1 MSEFT
6 DSQLQG
12 KFKNIPFLVHSES
25 LNDVGQ
31 AIVIHTYPKSSVQYL
46 EPMGENP
53 FDATVSLFF
62 HGDNAKDQFESFK
75 KAIQDPAPGRLYL
88 PTFGIFDNIK
98 AHPTSFTS
106 DQKSLG
112 KLSASVRFSSSIDRP
127 SPIDSE
133 ISEQDVASKSIE
145 AVAEL
150 NETFTKEYVESGAV
164 PRTAN
169 NVLTASADAKAL
181 AAKIKDITGK
191 IKDVRNFIRRVDGVI
206 RQVDQY
212 AALLLNPGQ
221 PIGFL
226 NSILLST
233 RNTGAFSLYTR
244 IANIGKDQSNSM
256 NDINAGIS
264 PTTSTV
270 FPDEPL
276 SLDVDVNINLWDND
290 TQERRERNANRLSI
304 INTFRITGLI
314 GMYDSAANTNYTTT
328 EEIDKTV
335 LVLEDYYTALVE
347 NDETVII
354 IQSMKSVIDELKNLT
369 DKVLERKRQQAYTV
383 IEINEVRPI
392 SSVLLAY
399 KLYGELIKKEV
410 NLFFMASIIAGL
422 NRGQPAHA
430 LEGTIRVVEIA

>member
-12 KFKNIPFLVHSES
+12 KYKNIPFLVHSES

-62 HGDNAKDQFESFK
+62 HGDKAKDQFESFK

-88 PTFGIFDNIK
+88 PSFGIFDNIK
-98 AHPTSFTS
+98 AHPTAFLS
-106 DQKSLG
+106 DQKTLG
-112 KLSASVRFSSSIDRP
+112 KISASVRFSSSIDRP

-145 AVAEL
+145 AMAEL
-150 NETFTKEYVESGAV
+150 EETFKKEYVE
-164 PRTAN
+164 PETEKN
-169 NVLTASADAKAL
+169 FLTALTDAL
-181 AAKIKDITGK
+181 GISDDIKKITGL
-191 IKDVRNFIRRVDGVI
+191 IKEARNFARKVDRSIREVDK
-206 RQVDQY
+206 Y

-221 PIGFL
+221 PLGYL
-226 NSILLST
+226 QSIILGT
-233 RNTGAFSLYTR
+233 RNTGAFSLFTR
-244 IANIGKDQSNSM
+244 IANIGKNQSNSI
-256 NDINAGIS
+256 NDIDAGIS
-264 PTTSTV
+264 PNPSTV

-276 SLDVDVNINLWDND
+276 SLQVDVNINLWDND
-290 TQERRERNANRLSI
+290 TTERIERNVNRLAV

-314 GMYDSAANTNYTTT
+314 GMFESASNANYTTT
-328 EEIDKTV
+328 EEIDKTI

-347 NDETVII
+347 NDASCVII
-354 IQSMKSVIDELKNLT
+354 CSMKSIIDELKNLT
-369 DKVLERKRQQAYTV
+369 DKVLEKKRQQSYVV

-399 KLYGELIKKEV
+399 KLYGELINKEV

-422 NRGQPAHA
+422 NRNQPAHA
-430 LEGTIRVVEIA
+430 LEGTVRVVEIA

>member
-12 KFKNIPFLVHSES
+12 KYKNIPFLIHKES
-25 LNDVGQ
+25 LDNVGQ
-31 AIVIHTYPKSSVQYL
+31 ALVVHTYPKSSVQYL

-53 FDATVSLFF
+53 FEATVDLFF
-62 HGDNAKDQFESFK
+62 HGDNAKEKFESFK

-98 AHPTSFTS
+98 AHPASFLS

-112 KLSASVRFSSSIDRP
+112 KLSASIKFSSSIDRP

-133 ISEQDVASKSIE
+133 ISEQDVASKSIKAM
-145 AVAEL
+145 AVLEKS
-150 NETFTKEYVESGAV
+150 FKKEYIEPKTS
-164 PRTAN
+164 N
-169 NVLTASADAKAL
+169 NFLTSLTDAL
-181 AAKIKDITGK
+181 GISDDIKKITGLVK
-191 IKDVRNFIRRVDGVI
+191 ETRNFARKIDRSIREVDK
-206 RQVDQY
+206 Y

-221 PIGFL
+221 PLGYL
-226 NSILLST
+226 QSILLST

-256 NDINAGIS
+256 NDIDDGIS
-264 PTTSTV
+264 PISSTV
-270 FPDEPL
+270 FPAKPL
-276 SLDVDVNINLWDND
+276 SLEVDTNINLWDND
-290 TQERRERNANRLSI
+290 TLERVERNSGRLAI
-304 INTFRITGLI
+304 INTFRMVGLI
-314 GMYDSAANTNYTTT
+314 GMFESAANASYATT

-347 NDETVII
+347 NGETKII
-354 IQSMKSVIDELKNLT
+354 IQSMKSIIDELKNLV
-369 DKVLERKRQQAYTV
+369 DKVLGRKRQQAYGI

-399 KLYGELIKKEV
+399 KLYGELIKKGV
-410 NLFFMASIIAGL
+410 NLFYMASIIAGL
-422 NRGQPAHA
+422 NRDQPAHA
-430 LEGTIRVVEIA
+430 LEGIIRVVEIA

>member
-12 KFKNIPFLVHSES
+12 KYKNIPFNVTKES
-25 LNDVGQ
+25 LDNVGQ
-31 AIVIHTYPKSSVQYL
+31 ALVIHTYPKSSVQYL

-53 FDATVSLFF
+53 FEATVDLFF
-62 HGDNAKDQFESFK
+62 HGDNAKEKFESFK

-98 AHPTSFTS
+98 AHPASFTS

-112 KLSASVRFSSSIDRP
+112 KLSASIKFSSSIDRP

-133 ISEQDVASKSIE
+133 ISEQDVASKSIVAM
-145 AVAEL
+145 AVLEDS
-150 NETFTKEYVESGAV
+150 FKKEYVE
-164 PRTAN
+164 PKTKN
-169 NVLTASADAKAL
+169 NFLTSLTDAL
-181 AAKIKDITGK
+181 GISDDITK
-191 IKDVRNFIRRVDGVI
+191 ITGLVKEARNFARKIDRSIREVDK
-206 RQVDQY
+206 Y

-221 PIGFL
+221 PLGYL
-226 NSILLST
+226 QSILLST

-244 IANIGKDQSNSM
+244 IADVGKNQSNSM
-256 NDINAGIS
+256 NDIEAGIS

-270 FPDEPL
+270 FHAQPL
-276 SLDVDVNINLWDND
+276 SLAVDTTINLWATD
-290 TQERRERNANRLSI
+290 TLERIERNSGRIAV
-304 INTFRITGLI
+304 INTFRMTGLI
-314 GMYDSAANTNYTTT
+314 GMFESAANANYTTT

-335 LVLEDYYTALVE
+335 LILEDYYTALVE
-347 NDETVII
+347 NDETIII
-354 IQSMKSVIDELKNLT
+354 IQSIKSIIDELRSLV
-369 DKVLERKRQQAYTV
+369 DKVLAGKRQQAYGV

-410 NLFFMASIIAGL
+410 NLNYMASILSGL
-422 NRGQPAHA
+422 NRDQPAHA